1 MQSLPRGDARQSKYQ
16 WLPTAR
22 WWITTTECCTSLTFG
37 PVLPRQPSLTGK
49 ESDPEKWWT
58 LRHWTTRESE
68 SLVSCETSYIVVA
81 NDIRHDFSALQIHLG
96 RHILPANVRD
106 TSTCVALR
114 KIAGVPAHASL
125 HAFAR
130 GVLGRRVQVTRPH
143 SPVEDAAVA
152 MELYRAVEE
161 EWRTPSN
168 THFFIFP

>member
-1 MQSLPRGDARQSKYQ
+1 MVRECSPSQEETHASRSISGCLLRAGGLQLQSVVY
-16 WLPTAR
+16 
-22 WWITTTECCTSLTFG
+22 TSLTFG
-37 PVLPRQPSLTGK
+37 PVLPRQPSLIGK

-68 SLVSCETSYIVVA
+68 SLVSCETRYIVVA

-143 SPVEDAAVA
+143 SPVEDTAVA

-161 EWRTPSN
+161 ECQ
-168 THFFIFP
+168 

>member
-1 MQSLPRGDARQSKYQ
+1 MPLP
-16 WLPTAR
+16 P
-22 WWITTTECCTSLTFG
+22 
-37 PVLPRQPSLTGK
+37 
-49 ESDPEKWWT
+49 
-58 LRHWTTRESE
+58 
-68 SLVSCETSYIVVA
+68 VA

-114 KIAGVPAHASL
+114 KIAGVPANFPHASL
-125 HAFAR
+125 RALAR

-161 EWRTPSN
+161 EWEREN
-168 THFFIFP
+168 TQ